1 MGSGILSSPMN
12 RKTITLDAF
21 DQGLGAQIFEDLAF
35 DRNVLVTDNDLPI
48 GVLLSPSAY
57 TDLLEDAEL
66 LVEVLQR
73 EQCETEEGL
82 ISHSDLLKSLS
93 ITEEELERAE
103 TSEIE

>member
-1 MGSGILSSPMN
+1 MN

-21 DQGLGAQIFEDLAF
+21 DQGLGAQVFEDLAF
-35 DRNVLVTDNDLPI
+35 DKNVIVTDNDLPI

-57 TDLLEDAEL
+57 TDLLDCLEDAEL
-66 LVEVLQR
+66 LAEVLQR
-73 EQCETEEGL
+73 EQRETEEGL